1 MKYVLD
7 TDTLIY
13 FMKGHQNVVE
23 KISVISSSE
32 LSTTIIN
39 QTELLYGAYNSIRK
53 EQNLKKIQGF
63 LKEIR
68 VLEFSHKASFI
79 FAEHKAHLKK
89 QGNLVADMDLMIAS
103 IVLANDG
110 ILITNSTKHFEKIKV
125 LKFENWG
132 NSVPHLK
139 K

>member
-1 MKYVLD
+1 MRYVLD

-13 FMKGHQNVVE
+13 FMKGQKSVVE

-39 QTELLYGAYNSIRK
+39 QTELLYGAFNSIKK
-53 EQNLKKIQGF
+53 EYNLKKIQEF

-68 VLEFSHKASFI
+68 VLEFSNQASFL
-79 FAEHKAHLKK
+79 FAEYKAHLKK

-110 ILITNSTKHFEKIKV
+110 VLVTNNIKHFERIKK
-125 LKFENWG
+125 LKLDNWM
-132 NSVPHLK
+132 K
-139 K
+139 A